1 MSDLYQ
7 PVSPGE
13 GPLGAPTPV
22 LPSSPASRPPA
33 PPRPSAPNRP
43 STPNYPIAPPGSDVG
58 VTVYR
63 CPEGYTAGFVE
74 QGQSFANLLL
84 RHNVSYNAMRAAN
97 PGLSTGTPAPG
108 TFYCAPP
115 EGSRKSCAY
124 GSRTYV
130 LGQGETFNSVLRRLN
145 TTAAALLRANPDLAP
160 GDFLPG
166 RVICA
171 P

>member
-1 MSDLYQ
+1 MTDLYQ

-13 GPLGAPTPV
+13 GPLGAPTPA
-22 LPSSPASRPPA
+22 LPSSPAPSIPSIPLQPA
-33 PPRPSAPNRP
+33 IPNRP
-43 STPNYPIAPPGSDVG
+43 SVPPNLPGNNQS

-63 CPEGYTAGFVE
+63 CPEGYTAGFVQ
-74 QGQSFANLLL
+74 QGESFATLLL

-97 PGLSTGTPAPG
+97 PNLSTGLPTPG

-115 EGSRKSCAY
+115 EGSRRSCPY

-130 LGQGETFNSVLRRLN
+130 MRQGETFNSVLRTLN
-145 TTAAALLRANPDLAP
+145 ATAASLLRANPDLAP

>member
-1 MSDLYQ
+1 MTDLYQ

-13 GPLGAPTPV
+13 GPLGAPTPALPGPSPAIPQ
-22 LPSSPASRPPA
+22 LPSG
-33 PPRPSAPNRP
+33 P
-43 STPNYPIAPPGSDVG
+43 STPSYPIAPPTQLPN

-74 QGQSFANLLL
+74 QGQTFTSLLL

-97 PGLSTGTPAPG
+97 PNLSTGTPAAG

-115 EGSRKSCAY
+115 EFTRRTCAY
-124 GSRTYV
+124 GKRTYV
-130 LGQGETFNSVLRRLN
+130 MSRGETFNSVLRSLN

-160 GDFLPG
+160 GDFVPG